1 MKIIAKI
8 YTDFPEKFGIP
19 RQSCLVS
26 EAKGKIIFEPEYR
39 SNEAVRGLDEFDY
52 IWLLWDFSLWERD
65 KKEWSPTV
73 RPPRLGGNKRIGV
86 FATRSPNRPN
96 PVGLSSV
103 KLDKIE
109 YTDNGPVL
117 WVSGIDMANETPIY
131 DIKPYL
137 AYVDCHTDAS
147 NGFAEETVDY
157 SLDVEISE
165 SLIDIIGT
173 DKWNVVEKI
182 LSKDPRPS
190 YQDDDRIYGMSY
202 ADMEIKFKVANN
214 TVYVMDVLKT
224 SRGL

>member
-39 SNEAVRGLDEFDY
+39 CNEAVRGLDEFNY
-52 IWLLWDFSLWERD
+52 IWLLWDFSLWKRD

-73 RPPRLGGNKRIGV
+73 RPPRLGGNKRVGV

-96 PVGLSSV
+96 SIGLSSV

-157 SLDVEISE
+157 SLDVEISDR
-165 SLIDIIGT
+165 LIDIIGT
-173 DKWNVVEKI
+173 NKWNIVEKI

-202 ADMEIKFKVANN
+202 ADMEIKFKVVNN
-214 TVYVMDVLKT
+214 TVYVVDVLKT

>member
-19 RQSCLVS
+19 RQSCMVS

-39 SNEAVRGLDEFDY
+39 SNEAVRGLDEFNY
-52 IWLLWDFSLWERD
+52 IWLLWDFSLCGKN
-65 KKEWSPTV
+65 KKGWSPTV
-73 RPPRLGGNKRIGV
+73 RPPRLGGNKRVGV

-96 PVGLSSV
+96 SIGLSSV

-137 AYVDCHTDAS
+137 SYVDCHTDAG
-147 NGFAEETVDY
+147 NGFAEETVEY
-157 SLDVEISE
+157 SLDVEIAD
-165 SLIDIIGT
+165 SLIEIIGT
-173 DKWNVVEKI
+173 DKWNAVEKI

-202 ADMEIKFKVANN
+202 ADMEIKFKVVNN
-214 TVYVMDVLKT
+214 TVCVVDVLKT
-224 SRGL
+224 SRG